1 MALPNLRITIQNS
14 AQQIDKLYAHQV
26 DCEKLEAKYQHF
38 IGEMIML
45 RLFSIFE
52 DSVAEL
58 AYKIAA
64 GGLYLNG
71 SSANLIK
78 RAGRT
83 RDARQLFLTHNRP
96 KAKDNLKWTKAKF
109 IRESVD
115 NIIPANESFIINAQ
129 AHGQIIDEMRK
140 VRNALAH
147 NSHSAKAEFKDI
159 LRILYGVN
167 KNIAPGIFLISKRHH
182 HICNLTRYISSTKIV
197 LQTMAGGV

>member
-1 MALPNLRITIQNS
+1 MALPSLRITIQNS
-14 AQQIDKLYAHQV
+14 AQQIDKLHAHQI

-52 DSVAEL
+52 DTVAEL
-58 AYKIAA
+58 AYKVAA
-64 GGLYLNG
+64 GGLYLDG

-83 RDARQLFLTHNRP
+83 QDARYLFLTYNRP

-109 IRESVD
+109 IRESIN
-115 NIIPANESFIINAQ
+115 NIIPNNESFIINTQ

-147 NSHSAKAEFKDI
+147 NSPSAKSEFKDV
-159 LRILYGVN
+159 LRVIYGFN
-167 KNIAPGIFLISKRHH
+167 KNISPGVFLISKRHH
-182 HICNLTRYISSTKIV
+182 NICNLTRYISSTKIV
-197 LQTMAGGV
+197 LQTIAGGV

>member
-1 MALPNLRITIQNS
+1 MALPNLSITIQNS
-14 AQQIDKLYAHQV
+14 AQQIDKLHAHQI

-52 DSVAEL
+52 DTVAEI
-58 AYKIAA
+58 AFKIAA

-71 SSANLIK
+71 ASANLTI

-83 RDARQLFLTHNRP
+83 QDARNLFLTHNRV
-96 KAKDNLKWTKAKF
+96 KIKDNLKWTKAKF

-115 NIIPANESFIINAQ
+115 NVIPANESFIINAQ

-147 NSHSAKAEFKDI
+147 NSPSARAEFKDV
-159 LRILYGVN
+159 LRVLYGFN
-167 KNIAPGIFLISKRHH
+167 KNISPGVFLISKRHH
-182 HICNLTRYISSTKIV
+182 NICNLSRYISSTKLV